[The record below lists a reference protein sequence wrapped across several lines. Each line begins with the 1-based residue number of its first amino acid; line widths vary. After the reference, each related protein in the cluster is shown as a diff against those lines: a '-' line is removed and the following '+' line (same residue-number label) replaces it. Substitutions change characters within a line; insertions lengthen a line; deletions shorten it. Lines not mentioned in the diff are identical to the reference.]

1 MPETMKLADIIKRC
15 LLFLSMPLKGEKNE
29 QRNSKTTYSECTFQK
44 IRGRIQH
51 LYPTGSKNQ
60 PKTGRADHS
69 TGREY
74 HLACYL
80 SGSLLSGLENGAS
93 IDDVVKDI
101 LQIYSSTKMYPNH
114 FDVTSIQDFDYV
126 KGRLF
131 VKLINKHLNQ
141 ELLQDVPHSLFL
153 DDFAVTVRCM
163 VTIRTEENAS
173 FLVHNGHL
181 GMWHIGQ
188 EELLALAVQNTR
200 ELLGL
205 DLRNMGDFMKEFFP
219 DPVMEKTADTPLWIM
234 TNRKKL
240 YGAATVLFDD
250 ALKDFAD
257 THGDFYV
264 IFSSVHEIL
273 LLPTP
278 DSSSIDDI
286 TKMNQEVNAAQVQ
299 EDEILGTKAYYYG
312 RNNGFVL

>member
-1 MPETMKLADIIKRC
+1 MNKETAKQLIRNALSKKLGDGYSISVRQV
-15 LLFLSMPLKGEKNE
+15 LKTN
-29 QRNSKTTYSECTFQK
+29 QK
-44 IRGRIQH
+44 LDGLTILQEGNTIS
-51 LYPTGSKNQ
+51 P
-60 PKTGRADHS
+60 AI
-69 TGREY
+69 
-74 HLACYL
+74 YL
-80 SGSLLSGLENGAS
+80 DPFYQDLENGAS

-101 LQIYSSTKMYPNH
+101 LQIYSSTRMYPNH
-114 FDVTSIQDFDYV
+114 FDVTSIQHFGYV

-131 VKLINKHLNQ
+131 VELVNRHLNQ

-200 ELLGL
+200 ELLGI
-205 DLRNMGDFMKEFFP
+205 DLRNMKEVIGELLP
-219 DPVMEKTADTPLWIM
+219 HSITEETADTALWVM

-264 IFSSVHEIL
+264 IFSSVHEVL
-273 LLPTP
+273 LMPTS
-278 DSSSIDDI
+278 DRFSINDI
-286 TKMNQEVNAAQVQ
+286 TEMNQEVNATQVR
-299 EDEILGTKAYYYG
+299 EEEILGTRAYYYS
-312 RNNGFVL
+312 RDNGFVL

>member
-1 MPETMKLADIIKRC
+1 MNKETAKQLIRNALSKKLGDGYSISIRQVLKTNQKLDGLTILQEGNII
-15 LLFLSMPLKGEKNE
+15 SPA
-29 QRNSKTTYSECTFQK
+29 
-44 IRGRIQH
+44 I
-51 LYPTGSKNQ
+51 
-60 PKTGRADHS
+60 
-69 TGREY
+69 
-74 HLACYL
+74 YL
-80 SGSLLSGLENGAS
+80 DPFYQDLENGAS

-114 FDVTSIQDFDYV
+114 FDVTSIQNFDYV

-131 VKLINKHLNQ
+131 VELVNRHLNQ
-141 ELLQDVPHSLFL
+141 ELLQDVPYSLFL
-153 DDFAVTVRCM
+153 DDFAITVRCM
-163 VTIRTEENAS
+163 VTIRAEENAS

-188 EELLALAVQNTR
+188 EELLALAIQNTR
-200 ELLGL
+200 ELLGI

-219 DPVMEKTADTPLWIM
+219 DPVMEKTVDTPLWIM

-278 DSSSIDDI
+278 DSSSMDDI
-286 TKMNQEVNAAQVQ
+286 TKMNQDVNAAQVQ

-312 RNNGFVL
+312 RNSGFVL

>member
-1 MPETMKLADIIKRC
+1 MNKETAKQLIRNALSKKLGDGYSISIRQVLKTNQKLDGLTILQEGNII
-15 LLFLSMPLKGEKNE
+15 SPA
-29 QRNSKTTYSECTFQK
+29 
-44 IRGRIQH
+44 I
-51 LYPTGSKNQ
+51 
-60 PKTGRADHS
+60 
-69 TGREY
+69 
-74 HLACYL
+74 YL
-80 SGSLLSGLENGAS
+80 DPFYQDLENGTS
-93 IDDVVKDI
+93 IDDVVKNI

-114 FDVTSIQDFDYV
+114 FDVTSIQNFGYV

-131 VKLINKHLNQ
+131 VELVNRHLNQ

-153 DDFAVTVRCM
+153 DDFSVTVRCM
-163 VTIRTEENAS
+163 LTIRTEENAS

-188 EELLALAVQNTR
+188 EELLVLAVQNTR
-200 ELLGL
+200 ELLGI
-205 DLRNMGDFMKEFFP
+205 DLRNMKEVIGELLP
-219 DPVMEKTADTPLWIM
+219 HSITEETADTALWVM

-264 IFSSVHEIL
+264 IFSSVHEVL
-273 LLPTP
+273 LMPTP
-278 DSSSIDDI
+278 DSSSMDDI

-299 EDEILGTKAYYYG
+299 EDEILGTKAYYYS
-312 RNNGFVL
+312 RDNGFVL

>member
-1 MPETMKLADIIKRC
+1 MNKETAKQLIRNALSKKLGDGYNISIRQVLKTNQKLDGLTILQEGNII
-15 LLFLSMPLKGEKNE
+15 SPA
-29 QRNSKTTYSECTFQK
+29 
-44 IRGRIQH
+44 I
-51 LYPTGSKNQ
+51 
-60 PKTGRADHS
+60 
-69 TGREY
+69 
-74 HLACYL
+74 YL
-80 SGSLLSGLENGAS
+80 DPFYQDLENGAS

-114 FDVTSIQDFDYV
+114 FDVTSIQNFDYV

-131 VKLINKHLNQ
+131 VKLINRHLNQ

-200 ELLGL
+200 ELLGI
-205 DLRNMGDFMKEFFP
+205 DLRNMKEVIGELLP
-219 DPVMEKTADTPLWIM
+219 HSITEETADTALWVM

-278 DSSSIDDI
+278 DSSSMDDI

-299 EDEILGTKAYYYG
+299 EDEILGTKTYYYS
-312 RNNGFVL
+312 RDNGFVL

>member
-1 MPETMKLADIIKRC
+1 MNKETAKQLIRNALSKKLGDGYSISIRQVLKTNQKLDGLTILQEGNII
-15 LLFLSMPLKGEKNE
+15 SPA
-29 QRNSKTTYSECTFQK
+29 
-44 IRGRIQH
+44 I
-51 LYPTGSKNQ
+51 
-60 PKTGRADHS
+60 
-69 TGREY
+69 
-74 HLACYL
+74 YL
-80 SGSLLSGLENGAS
+80 DPFYQDLENGAS

>member
-1 MPETMKLADIIKRC
+1 MNKETAKQLIRNALSKKLGDGYSISIRQVLKTNQKLDGLTILQEGNII
-15 LLFLSMPLKGEKNE
+15 SPA
-29 QRNSKTTYSECTFQK
+29 
-44 IRGRIQH
+44 I
-51 LYPTGSKNQ
+51 
-60 PKTGRADHS
+60 
-69 TGREY
+69 
-74 HLACYL
+74 YL
-80 SGSLLSGLENGAS
+80 DPFYQDLENGAS
-93 IDDVVKDI
+93 INDVVKDI

-114 FDVTSIQDFDYV
+114 FDVTSIQNFGYV

-131 VKLINKHLNQ
+131 VKLVNRHLNQ

-173 FLVHNGHL
+173 FLVHNSHL

-200 ELLGL
+200 ELLGI

-219 DPVMEKTADTPLWIM
+219 DPVMEKTVDTPLWIM

-278 DSSSIDDI
+278 DSSSMDDI
-286 TKMNQEVNAAQVQ
+286 TKINQDVNAVQVQ

-312 RNNGFVL
+312 RNSGFVL